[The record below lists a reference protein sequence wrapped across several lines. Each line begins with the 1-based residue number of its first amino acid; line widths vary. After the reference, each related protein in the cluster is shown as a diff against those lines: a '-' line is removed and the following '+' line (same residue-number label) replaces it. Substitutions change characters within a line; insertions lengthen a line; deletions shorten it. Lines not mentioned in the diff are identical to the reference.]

1 MSVPE
6 SDSRPNLIRRPR
18 NVHLRR
24 GLILLSALGPGIL
37 GLMADNDAGG
47 MTSYLLTG
55 ARHQLLLFVPA
66 LVFMGLVTLFVQDMA
81 LRVALGTRTPFAK
94 LVTARF
100 GAASSQTLALLLH
113 ALNILVL
120 ATEFSGMAMAL
131 SLTGMN
137 FAVAT
142 GLSLVLVLIL
152 TSAPRYRTI
161 ERLLLAI
168 ALLNVAFLAA
178 VFALPH
184 VTTVQNPFLWQP
196 AAGGT
201 AFYLLALAGN
211 AMAPWMVYWQ
221 QNAVVA
227 RGMKAWEIRRG
238 RFDLVVGVMAQIGMA
253 AVVLWLG
260 ASLVGSPAGLF
271 NPLAWVQMQAGQMVT
286 ALFALGLFDVGL
298 MAAVTITYASSW
310 MLSEAFA
317 REGHPARQ
325 GTRIVPRI
333 HRISLACAALVVLL
347 PGWPQG
353 FLALFVQ
360 ALAALMMPMTL
371 WFLGVLA
378 NDRRLT
384 HGFANQPWQR
394 VAWPLLLIFFLA
406 LSAAAWL

>member
-6 SDSRPNLIRRPR
+6 SDSRPNSNRPPR

-113 ALNILVL
+113 GLNILVL

-131 SLTGMN
+131 SLTGLN
-137 FAVAT
+137 FALAT
-142 GLSLVLVLIL
+142 GLSLLLVMLL
-152 TSAPRYRTI
+152 TSAPRYRTV

-168 ALLNVAFLAA
+168 ALLNMAFLAA

-184 VTTVQNPFLWQP
+184 VTTVQNPFLWRTR
-196 AAGGT
+196 ASGT

-238 RFDLVVGVMAQIGMA
+238 RFDLAVGVMAQMGMA

-271 NPLAWVQMQAGQMVT
+271 NPLAWVQMQAGRVVT
-286 ALFALGLFDVGL
+286 ALFALGLFDAGL

-310 MLSEAFA
+310 MLSEAFS
-317 REGHPARQ
+317 REGRPSHED
-325 GTRIVPRI
+325 TRIVPRI
-333 HRISLACAALVVLL
+333 HRISLAAAAVVVLL

-384 HGFANQPWQR
+384 HGFTNQPWQR
-394 VAWPLLLIFFLA
+394 VAWPLLLVFFLA